1 MLPVWT
7 PLVLLSK
14 FFVEI
19 ELYPLKCRAMVLKK
33 GWRDAVSNDLKTM
46 NVFEA

>member
-33 GWRDAVSNDLKTM
+33 DGKMQCQMT
-46 NVFEA
+46 

>member
-1 MLPVWT
+1 MDSTRAPKQIIFRDGAI
-7 PLVLLSK
+7 PSK
-14 FFVEI
+14 TW
-19 ELYPLKCRAMVLKK
+19 CHGAKK